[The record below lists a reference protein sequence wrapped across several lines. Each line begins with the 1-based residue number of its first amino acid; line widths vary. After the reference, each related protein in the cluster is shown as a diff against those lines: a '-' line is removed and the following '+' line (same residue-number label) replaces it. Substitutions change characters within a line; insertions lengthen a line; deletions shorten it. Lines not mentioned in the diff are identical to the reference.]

1 MVGDVLE
8 ETKNNLKRY
17 ADELNLS
24 QNAIDKG
31 YAILENKHEK
41 EGLDGNSKQLAAGAI
56 YISSILVGERKTQI
70 EIGKVAEISN
80 VSVSKGYKKMAD
92 HIDADIII

>member
-1 MVGDVLE
+1 
-8 ETKNNLKRY
+8 
-17 ADELNLS
+17 LNLS

-80 VSVSKGYKKMAD
+80 TSVGKGYKKLRENVSM
-92 HIDADIII
+92 DIIL